1 MAASATVKDSLYILN
16 LLQEMITVQLPI
28 KLYIDNTGATHL
40 AEKNL
45 NNQRSKHINLRYHH
59 IRD

>member
-1 MAASATVKDSLYILN
+1 MAASSTVKDSLHILN
-16 LLQEMITVQLPI
+16 LLKEVITEELP
-28 KLYIDNTGATHL
+28 YIDNTGATHR

-45 NNQRSKHINLRYHH
+45 NNQRRKHIDLRYHH